1 MEKGARIA
9 SQPFA
14 PSPSVGEVAHKTAYS
29 VEELTAIQQAYR
41 AMLADIRPF
50 VNAREHLTLI
60 DKAYRYCLEK
70 YDGRRLVSGKA
81 YMFHVIEMAR
91 IAVLEVGLGYISV
104 AASFLHGMDYKEN
117 VDIKDLEK
125 EFGKTVAVVLD
136 GFSKISKLDTEKV
149 AYNSDSFQVMF
160 LSLIDDMRSVLLKIV
175 HRVYDVRNPNDVSP
189 ERMAKYYHEIK
200 YIYIPILHRLGL
212 YKLKAELE
220 EKLMLYENPEMFHE
234 IEDKIAA
241 TQEARKQTAEDFIAH
256 ISEAINAELERTKR
270 NGKYKY
276 DYSIKWRLKSIPSI
290 YAKMRAQNVPFEEVF
305 DLMAARVIIRCALKD
320 EQECCW
326 SVYSAITNLYTPMPE
341 RLRDWITQPKA
352 SGYES
357 LHTTVQYDDKLWFE
371 VQIRT
376 TRMDDIAETG
386 QAAHYLYKGD
396 KGTSED
402 WLLNVREVLENP
414 GLVSFE
420 NSYRKL
426 HKSDKIFIFTPEGD
440 LKMLPVGSTV
450 LDFAYEVHTKVG
462 ESCNG
467 ARINGR
473 MVPIRH
479 VLTNGDKLEI
489 ITSKKQSPR
498 PDWLNA
504 VITEKAKNKIRR
516 YLKEQEL
523 KESELGKGM
532 LQRRLKNWKLPFSE
546 TVVDMLVKEFKVENS
561 LQLYHQISTEKIDI
575 ANVKHFLTSKF
586 GENAEKAEKPIPEL
600 IESGKKDLQ
609 ADKEEPL
616 SIGEDIDHV
625 TYKLAKC
632 CNPIPGD
639 HVFGFVT
646 NEGTISIHRTNC
658 PNAKSM
664 QQRYGY
670 RFINVKWN
678 GIENNGSQATI
689 RIYGRDVMGLLGKIT
704 KVISEDLEVNMKN
717 IIFNSD
723 KEGYFDGKIVLQISD
738 VEALEQLIVRIKAIE
753 GIMEVVRID

>member
-1 MEKGARIA
+1 MAG
-9 SQPFA
+9 
-14 PSPSVGEVAHKTAYS
+14 YS
-29 VEELTAIQQAYR
+29 SLEILAIQQAYES
-41 AMLADIRPF
+41 MLSDIHPY
-50 VNAREHLTLI
+50 VNAPEHLALI

-70 YDGRRLVSGKA
+70 YDGRYLVSGKA
-81 YMFHVIEMAR
+81 YMLHLIEMAR

-104 AASFLHGMDYKEN
+104 VASFLHGIDYKEN
-117 VDIKDLEK
+117 VSIKELEK
-125 EFGKTVAVVLD
+125 EFGKTVAIVLED
-136 GFSKISKLDTEKV
+136 FSEISKLDTEKV
-149 AYNSDSFQVMF
+149 AYNSDNFQVMF

-175 HRVYDVRNPNDVSP
+175 HRVYDVRNQADVEP
-189 ERMAKYYHEIK
+189 DRLAKYFHEIK

-220 EKLMLYENPEMFHE
+220 GQSMLYENPEVFHE
-234 IEDKIAA
+234 IEAKIEA
-241 TQEARKQTAEDFIAH
+241 TQEARRQTAEKFVAR
-256 ISEAINAELERTKR
+256 ISEAIDAELERTKR
-270 NGKYKY
+270 NGKPKFA
-276 DYSIKWRLKSIPSI
+276 YSIKWRLKSIPSI
-290 YAKMRAQNVPFEEVF
+290 YAKMKAQNVPFEEVY

-326 SVYSAITNLYTPMPE
+326 SVYSAITNIYDPMPE
-341 RLRDWITQPKA
+341 RLRDWITKPKA
-352 SGYES
+352 TGYES
-357 LHTTVQYDDKLWFE
+357 LHTTVKYDDKLWFE

-386 QAAHYLYKGD
+386 QAAHYLYKGE
-396 KGTSED
+396 KQTSEE

-420 NSYRKL
+420 NSYKKIY
-426 HKSDKIFIFTPEGD
+426 KSDKIFIFTPEGD
-440 LKMLPVGSTV
+440 LKQLPVGSTV
-450 LDFAYEVHTKVG
+450 LDFAYEVHTRVG
-462 ESCNG
+462 ETCNG
-467 ARINGR
+467 ARVNGR

-479 VLTNGDKLEI
+479 ELKNGDKVEI

-498 PDWLNA
+498 ADWLNA
-504 VITEKAKNKIRR
+504 VVTEKAKNKIRR

-546 TVVDMLVKEFKVENS
+546 TVVDMLVKEFKLENS

-575 ANVKHFLTSKF
+575 AEVKRILTTKF
-586 GENAEKAEKPIPEL
+586 GESAEKSEKPVPEL
-600 IESGKKDLQ
+600 IETGKKDLQ
-609 ADKEEPL
+609 TETAEAL
-616 SIGEDIDHV
+616 SIGEDIENV

-658 PNAKSM
+658 PNAKGL

-670 RFINVKWN
+670 RIINVKWN
-678 GIENNGSQATI
+678 GMESNVSQATI
-689 RIYGRDVMGLLGKIT
+689 RIYGHDVMGLLGKIT
-704 KVISEDLEVNMKN
+704 KVISDDLEVNMKN
-717 IIFNSD
+717 IVFNSD
-723 KEGYFDGKIVLQISD
+723 KEGFFEGKIVVQISD
-738 VEALEQLIVRIKAIE
+738 VDVLDQLIARIKSIE